1 MLALKE
7 YSLLTFEN
15 VIQERIRTHLFE
27 KVSPTSLFDTF
38 PYSEKEIGN
47 NATERTKF
55 FLEQLGKPVIV
66 QEDSIIG
73 QNEIRTLGRTQNKQ
87 YELANSFE
95 DAKIFDIKDSG
106 VKLKNFEGYFI
117 VRYQSP
123 IIKEDIV
130 TGTEFEENFDSGDV
144 DKIDITETVSYRIDE
159 YFLIQK
165 SDAFSKGFNSLGKIG
180 DVLVILGNASA
191 DATQQIENQNN
202 TSQNFSKKFETA
214 QTSNA
219 TSQYDF
225 AYTNQGETLTLISSI
240 KTNENKVSQLFKS
253 FLKNIEQ
260 NRKYY
265 QFAAYYIRKNGSVE
279 GITPITSKPNS
290 KALYVKEA
298 NQGLRELFAREFG
311 DVAAIVSK
319 GVSEKTSESIKNMTP
334 KSVAGYPN
342 SSSTVYGGAANVRIK
357 KNEELQ
363 KTINNIDRNLITLIN
378 SIEVA

>member
-15 VIQERIRTHLFE
+15 VIQERIRAHLFE
-27 KVSPTSLFDTF
+27 KVSPVTLFDTF

-47 NATERTKF
+47 NTTERTKF
-55 FLEQLGKPVIV
+55 FLEQLGKPVIA

-95 DAKIFDIKDSG
+95 DANIFDIKGSG

-117 VRYQSP
+117 VKYQSP
-123 IIKEDIV
+123 IKKEDVV
-130 TGTEFEENFDSGDV
+130 TGQEIVENFDSGDV
-144 DKIDITETVSYRIDE
+144 DKFDITESVSYRIDE

-165 SDAFSKGFNSLGKIG
+165 SGAFSKGFNSLGKIG
-180 DVLVILGNASA
+180 DVLVILGNASS
-191 DATQQIENQNN
+191 DATQQITNQNN
-202 TSQNFSKKFETA
+202 ASQNFSKKFETTQA
-214 QTSNA
+214 SA
-219 TSQYDF
+219 AVSQYDF
-225 AYTNQGETLTLISSI
+225 VYANQGETLTLTSSI
-240 KTNENKVSQLFKS
+240 KTNENKISQLFKT

-298 NQGLRELFAREFG
+298 NQGLLELFAREFG

-319 GVSEKTSESIKNMTP
+319 GVSEKTSESIKNMTF
-334 KSVAGYPN
+334 KSAVGYPN
-342 SSSTVYGGAANVRIK
+342 SSSTQYGGNSNIRIK
-357 KNEELQ
+357 KNDELQ

-378 SIEVA
+378 SIEVV

>member
-15 VIQERIRTHLFE
+15 VIQERVRAHLLQELSEPQAF
-27 KVSPTSLFDTF
+27 FQAF
-38 PYSEKEIGN
+38 PYSEKEIGA

-55 FLEQLGKPVIV
+55 FLEQLEKPNIV
-66 QEDSIIG
+66 PEDSIIG
-73 QNEIRTLGRTQNKQ
+73 QNEIRTLGVTQNKQ
-87 YELANSFE
+87 FEQASSFE
-95 DAKIFDIKDSG
+95 NAQIFDIKDSG

-117 VRYQSP
+117 VRFESP
-123 IIKEDIV
+123 IIKDDIK
-130 TGTEFEENFDSGDV
+130 TGTETVTNFDSGDV
-144 DKIDITETVSYRIDE
+144 DEFDITETVSYRINE

-180 DVLVILGNASA
+180 DVLVIFGNASA
-191 DATQQIENQNN
+191 DATQQIEQSNN

-214 QTSNA
+214 VSNA

-225 AYTNQGETLTLISSI
+225 AYTNQGETLTFSI
-240 KTNENKVSQLFKS
+240 KTYENKVPQLFES
-253 FLKNIEQ
+253 FLNNIEQ

-290 KALYVKEA
+290 KKLYVDEA
-298 NQGLRELFAREFG
+298 EQGLRELFAREFG
-311 DVAAIVSK
+311 DVAAIVNK
-319 GVSEKTSESIKNMTP
+319 DVKENVSNSIKNMTF
-334 KSVAGYPN
+334 KTTAGL
-342 SSSTVYGGAANVRIK
+342 SADESAKYGGS
-357 KNEELQ
+357 NEIVFAKIDELQ
-363 KTINNIDRNLITLIN
+363 KTINNIDRNLITLID

>member
-15 VIQERIRTHLFE
+15 VIQERIRAHLFE
-27 KVSPTSLFDTF
+27 KVSPATLFDTF

-47 NATERTKF
+47 NTTERTKF
-55 FLEQLGKPVIV
+55 FLEQLGKPVV
-66 QEDSIIG
+66 AQEDSIIG

-95 DAKIFDIKDSG
+95 DANIFDIKGSG

-123 IIKEDIV
+123 TIKDDIV

-191 DATQQIENQNN
+191 DATQQIQNQNK

-225 AYTNQGETLTLISSI
+225 TYTNQDETLTLTSSI
-240 KTNENKVSQLFKS
+240 KTNENKISQLFKT

-279 GITPITSKPNS
+279 GITPITSKPSS

-298 NQGLRELFAREFG
+298 NQGLLELFAREFG

-334 KSVAGYPN
+334 KIVAGYPN
-342 SSSTVYGGAANVRIK
+342 SSSTQYGGASNIRIK
-357 KNEELQ
+357 KNDELQ

-378 SIEVA
+378 SIEMA

>member
-1 MLALKE
+1 
-7 YSLLTFEN
+7 
-15 VIQERIRTHLFE
+15 
-27 KVSPTSLFDTF
+27 
-38 PYSEKEIGN
+38 
-47 NATERTKF
+47 
-55 FLEQLGKPVIV
+55 LGKPVIA

-73 QNEIRTLGRTQNKQ
+73 QDEIRTLGRTQNKQ
-87 YELANSFE
+87 YELANSF
-95 DAKIFDIKDSG
+95 AGAQIFDIKDSG
-106 VKLKNFEGYFI
+106 VKLKNFQGYFI

-123 IIKEDIV
+123 IIKENIV

-319 GVSEKTSESIKNMTP
+319 GVDEKTSESIKKMTP

>member
-180 DVLVILGNASA
+180 DVLVGKL
-191 DATQQIENQNN
+191 EM
-202 TSQNFSKKFETA
+202 F
-214 QTSNA
+214 
-219 TSQYDF
+219 
-225 AYTNQGETLTLISSI
+225 
-240 KTNENKVSQLFKS
+240 
-253 FLKNIEQ
+253 
-260 NRKYY
+260 
-265 QFAAYYIRKNGSVE
+265 
-279 GITPITSKPNS
+279 
-290 KALYVKEA
+290 
-298 NQGLRELFAREFG
+298 
-311 DVAAIVSK
+311 
-319 GVSEKTSESIKNMTP
+319 
-334 KSVAGYPN
+334 
-342 SSSTVYGGAANVRIK
+342 
-357 KNEELQ
+357 
-363 KTINNIDRNLITLIN
+363 
-378 SIEVA
+378 

>member
-15 VIQERIRTHLFE
+15 VIQERIRAHLFE

-38 PYSEKEIGN
+38 PYSGTEIGN

-55 FLEQLGKPVIV
+55 FLEQLGKPVIA

-95 DAKIFDIKDSG
+95 DAKIFDIKGSG

-117 VRYQSP
+117 VKYQSP
-123 IIKEDIV
+123 TIKDDIV

-191 DATQQIENQNN
+191 DATQQIQNQNK

-225 AYTNQGETLTLISSI
+225 AYTSQDETLTLISSI

-290 KALYVKEA
+290 KDLYVKEA

-342 SSSTVYGGAANVRIK
+342 SSSTQYGGNSNIRIK

-378 SIEVA
+378 SIEVV

>member
-15 VIQERIRTHLFE
+15 VIQERVRAHLLQELSEPQAF
-27 KVSPTSLFDTF
+27 FQAF
-38 PYSEKEIGN
+38 PYSEKEIGA

-55 FLEQLGKPVIV
+55 FLEQLEKPNIV
-66 QEDSIIG
+66 PEDSIIG
-73 QNEIRTLGRTQNKQ
+73 QNEIRTLGVTQNKQ
-87 YELANSFE
+87 FEQASSFE
-95 DAKIFDIKDSG
+95 NAQIFDIKDSG
-106 VKLKNFEGYFI
+106 VKLKNFQGYFI
-117 VRYQSP
+117 VRFESP
-123 IIKEDIV
+123 TIKDDIE
-130 TGTEFEENFDSGDV
+130 TGTETVTNFDSGDV
-144 DKIDITETVSYRIDE
+144 DEFDITETVSYRINE

-180 DVLVILGNASA
+180 DVLVIFGNASA
-191 DATQQIENQNN
+191 DATQQIEQSNN

-214 QTSNA
+214 VSNA

-225 AYTNQGETLTLISSI
+225 AYTNQGETLTFSI
-240 KTNENKVSQLFKS
+240 KTYENKVPQLFES
-253 FLKNIEQ
+253 FLNNIEQ

-290 KALYVKEA
+290 SQLYVKEA

-311 DVAAIVSK
+311 DVAAIVNK
-319 GVSEKTSESIKNMTP
+319 DVKENVSNSIKNMTF
-334 KSVAGYPN
+334 KTTAGL
-342 SSSTVYGGAANVRIK
+342 SAAESAKYGGSNKIVFAKID
-357 KNEELQ
+357 ELQ
-363 KTINNIDRNLITLIN
+363 KTINNIDRNLITLID

>member
-1 MLALKE
+1 
-7 YSLLTFEN
+7 
-15 VIQERIRTHLFE
+15 
-27 KVSPTSLFDTF
+27 
-38 PYSEKEIGN
+38 
-47 NATERTKF
+47 
-55 FLEQLGKPVIV
+55 
-66 QEDSIIG
+66 
-73 QNEIRTLGRTQNKQ
+73 
-87 YELANSFE
+87 
-95 DAKIFDIKDSG
+95 
-106 VKLKNFEGYFI
+106 
-117 VRYQSP
+117 
-123 IIKEDIV
+123 
-130 TGTEFEENFDSGDV
+130 
-144 DKIDITETVSYRIDE
+144 
-159 YFLIQK
+159 
-165 SDAFSKGFNSLGKIG
+165 
-180 DVLVILGNASA
+180 
-191 DATQQIENQNN
+191 
-202 TSQNFSKKFETA
+202 
-214 QTSNA
+214 
-219 TSQYDF
+219 
-225 AYTNQGETLTLISSI
+225 LISSI

>member
-47 NATERTKF
+47 NATERKKF

-342 SSSTVYGGAANVRIK
+342 SSSTVYGGAPNIRIK